1 MTWAAAKLFFAG
13 VPKWVWVALLGV
25 SLLSGLYLVGY
36 SKGKASEQVKTAKVQ
51 AEFDAY
57 KKEVQ
62 KAVSIRLTQN
72 KLKEAEDRQV
82 FAEIAKQYK
91 EDIANAKAKA
101 DRITAD
107 LRAGNIKLRKHW
119 EGCRSASKGSG
130 NTAGID
136 EGAELRAT
144 GAGDI
149 IRITAEADAQVK
161 GLQKGWLQ
169 CEKREAV
176 TQ

>member
-1 MTWAAAKLFFAG
+1 MSWLAILAWANKHKAAILIAFIAI
-13 VPKWVWVALLGV
+13 
-25 SLLSGLYLVGY
+25 GLYGLGHHN
-36 SKGKASEQVKTAKVQ
+36 GKQSQAAKTAKVQ

-91 EDIANAKAKA
+91 KDIANAKAKA